1 MALREEQSK
10 DELNKALWDGVGRLG
25 QSFGALGSTARQ
37 GLSAQFNKVKAT
49 VGEHLERA
57 RGHINQPTPAVN
69 LASQAYETA
78 AATAL
83 SALRKVCSSLPAGG
97 NRKKRNYTRRKY

>member
-1 MALREEQSK
+1 MALRDAESK
-10 DELNKALWDGVGRLG
+10 DALNKAMWEGVGKLG

-37 GLSAQFNKVKAT
+37 GLSAQYDKVKAK
-49 VGEHLERA
+49 VGQQIETA
-57 RGHINQPTPAVN
+57 RGHMNQPSPAVQ

-83 SALRKVCSSLPAGG
+83 SALRKVCSSLPVGG
-97 NRKKRNYTRRKY
+97 KRKKRNYTRRKY